1 MSGSHALT
9 VRLDDEDY
17 SRLEREAERLGMR
30 PGTLARVLLRAGIRK
45 SDTTTA
51 PEHGSPAW
59 ALTRLA
65 EIRSGLPQVDAAS
78 LVREGRAE
86 LHERFAP

>member
-1 MSGSHALT
+1 MSSTHALT
-9 VRLDDEDY
+9 VRLDEEDY
-17 SRLEREAERLGMR
+17 SRLEREARRLGMR
-30 PGTLARVLLRAGIRK
+30 PGTLARVLLRAGIQR

-65 EIRSGLPQVDAAS
+65 EIRSGLPPVDATV
-78 LVREGRAE
+78 LVREGRAD
-86 LHERFAP
+86 LDKRFAL